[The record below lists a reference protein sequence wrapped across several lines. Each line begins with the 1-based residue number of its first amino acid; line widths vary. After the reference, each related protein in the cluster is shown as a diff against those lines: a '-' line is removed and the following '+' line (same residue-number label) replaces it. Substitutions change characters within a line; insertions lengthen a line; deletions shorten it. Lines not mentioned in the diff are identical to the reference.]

1 MRNNV
6 PYKVIEIGL
15 VRIIM
20 FDGTIM
26 TLTDVRHIPYLKKN
40 PISLSTI
47 DAKGYM
53 NTYKGGVL
61 KVSGGAFVAKIGKIS
76 STWLYLL
83 LESTVIGDRVVTTYS
98 I

>member
-61 KVSGGAFVAKIGKIS
+61 KVSGGAFVAKKGKIS
-76 STWLYLL
+76 ST
-83 LESTVIGDRVVTTYS
+83 
-98 I
+98 